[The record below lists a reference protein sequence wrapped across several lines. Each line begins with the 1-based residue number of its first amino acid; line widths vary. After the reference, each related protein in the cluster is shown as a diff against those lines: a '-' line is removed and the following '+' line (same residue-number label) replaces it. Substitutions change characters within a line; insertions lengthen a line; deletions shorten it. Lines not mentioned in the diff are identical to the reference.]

1 MEVADQRRGDA
12 GVEHAPLD
20 LGNRG
25 RGLGQVDRDADHLGS
40 RLGQLDALLGRA
52 GGIRGVGHRHRLD
65 DDRRTAADLDAADAN
80 ADRPVNLQYRHGSF
94 DSTSRPDEP
103 AYQSSDSELGWRRF
117 CRVLLGSPV
126 EGP

>member
-25 RGLGQVDRDADHLGS
+25 RGLGQVDGDPDHLGS

-52 GGIRGVGHRHRLD
+52 GGIRGVGHGHRLD
-65 DDRRTAADLDAADAN
+65 DDRRAAADLDAADAN

-94 DSTSRPDEP
+94 DSTSRPEGEAGSLNDERGQAP
-103 AYQSSDSELGWRRF
+103 
-117 CRVLLGSPV
+117 
-126 EGP
+126 